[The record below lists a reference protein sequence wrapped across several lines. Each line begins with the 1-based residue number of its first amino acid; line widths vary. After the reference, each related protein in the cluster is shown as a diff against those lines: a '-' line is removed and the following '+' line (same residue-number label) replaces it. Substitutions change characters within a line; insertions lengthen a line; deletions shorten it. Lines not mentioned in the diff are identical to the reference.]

1 MQVICF
7 LFLGGWFLWFA
18 VCFFWQLYVVLTEGS

>member
-1 MQVICF
+1 MEVICF

-18 VCFFWQLYVVLTEGS
+18 ACFFWQMFVVLTQGS